1 MVVAQ
6 NTASYLL
13 IHNVYVQLTI
23 QLVARL
29 MALFMQHLT

>member
-1 MVVAQ
+1 MAVAQ

-23 QLVARL
+23 QLAVR
-29 MALFMQHLT
+29 FIGVCVQHLA